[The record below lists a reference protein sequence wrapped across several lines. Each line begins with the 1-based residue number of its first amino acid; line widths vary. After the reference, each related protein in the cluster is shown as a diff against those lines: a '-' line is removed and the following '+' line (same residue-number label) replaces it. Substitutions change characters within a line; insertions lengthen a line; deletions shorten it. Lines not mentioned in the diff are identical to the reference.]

1 MPLQTIRRE
10 AYIARIDPVKARA
23 LPFPDGDFDVV
34 ISFQV
39 REYVEDVDS
48 YLKEIRRVQKPGG
61 RLLLTTPNSSL
72 RLLPGQ
78 KPWDRFHVREYIYR
92 AIKNTLRI
100 GVPFVEVKGYY
111 GNRAMAGHREI
122 PGKRAQVAYPA
133 VH

>member
-39 REYVEDVDS
+39 REYVEDVGS

-78 KPWDRFHVREYIYR
+78 KSWDRFHVREYIYR
-92 AIKNTLRI
+92 AIKNTLQK
-100 GVPFVEVKGYY
+100 GVPF
-111 GNRAMAGHREI
+111 R
-122 PGKRAQVAYPA
+122 
-133 VH
+133 